1 MATITTTIREP
12 KTFQQIQ
19 DQQNE
24 LGKNQTL
31 ESLNDNISK
40 LIKAITDRD
49 QKRET
54 EQDRQL
60 KMNQLELSKLQL
72 RRAQLGLAKD
82 EKYYQEYSNKWQ
94 TKNDFGT
101 SIGLDHG
108 TSSNIGAIGVSAL
121 TAGALNPV
129 IVKNLLF
136 PIMTPLMNVTK
147 ALATFPGLLPGLF
160 HRTSGKSSSAVAS
173 DPDRRLHG
181 KLDQILGAIKDKTK
195 SSKAKEEKEQS
206 MLSKFLNALLL
217 GASGMFVASEMLGG
231 GEGVVMQTLKDYGP
245 AMIAG
250 FALGGWKGAL
260 VGLGIQLGAE
270 ALGIIKTDSKETPN
284 IITDALRAVNGFIEP
299 IFGFELEEDE
309 FKGIAAGLMLG
320 GVKGAVLGYAIIKA
334 ANVFGLV
341 KNDDD
346 SKRNGFDTN
355 DKETF
360 ATKLSKKLGFTLSK
374 ENITWTAA
382 GLMFGGVKGA
392 ALGLAASIIKNT
404 FFDGITKDDE
414 VKKGNVPTSDKTS
427 LQDMLKSKGI
437 NLSDD
442 QIKAAAAGAMLFG
455 WRGAI
460 AGVLLA
466 SDTAK
471 KVIPLLLSG
480 DFTEAAEQISNS
492 VGNLLEGTVLEG
504 ISDKV
509 ITGAL
514 AGAAMGL
521 KGGVKGII
529 VGALLGGA
537 GGFVWERIKSKELAE
552 KYGFETTFD
561 GLIGNSGKT
570 WDYFEKQTRKQL
582 ELAKDENGNRIY
594 SDEYINENIE
604 KETVN
609 LIKNLIDDEKIKNE
623 EQSLS
628 DRIFDHIEEHPKLD
642 AAIAAYGAY
651 KLAPVAKKTV
661 KTGSKVVNV
670 MKSAAPAAK
679 SAAKLA
685 GKVAMPATVAL
696 EVGSDIYEIA
706 NSDEPSEIAAQRLL
720 DERRENGF
728 ESGWDYINPY
738 KYGQQFALVIGVDK
752 AVQYAV
758 DKLYPTSK
766 PKIKERIT
774 NPEIQNEIE
783 KRVKSEE
790 SQKEQLVDETNA
802 LTKVMQDNIDGNKQQ
817 TNAITSAIENS
828 ANLQTSGITLQDSSP
843 VNTGWN

>member
-82 EKYYQEYSNKWQ
+82 EKYYSDYSRKWSE
-94 TKNDFGT
+94 KNNFGT
-101 SIGLDHG
+101 SIGLDRN
-108 TSSNIGAIGVSAL
+108 TSDNIGAIGVSAL

-299 IFGFELEEDE
+299 IFGFELEENE

-320 GVKGAVLGYAIIKA
+320 GVKGAALGYAIIKA

-392 ALGLAASIIKNT
+392 ALGLVASIIKNT

-521 KGGVKGII
+521 KGGVKGVI

-623 EQSLS
+623 EQSLL

-642 AAIAAYGAY
+642 AAIASYGAY

-706 NSDEPSEIAAQRLL
+706 NSDEPSEITAQRLL

-790 SQKEQLVDETNA
+790 AQKEQLVDATNA